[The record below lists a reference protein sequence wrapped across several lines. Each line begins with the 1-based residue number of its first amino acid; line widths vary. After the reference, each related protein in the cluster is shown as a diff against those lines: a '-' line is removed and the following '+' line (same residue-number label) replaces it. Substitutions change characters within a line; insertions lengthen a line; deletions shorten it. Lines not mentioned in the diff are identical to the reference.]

1 MKTCKRSFITSLN
14 ESQHHVPAYLCCMNQ
29 DLKHPVIL
37 FDGLCNLCE
46 GSVQFVL
53 RHDKKKQFV
62 FASLQSRVA
71 EKLLLPFTEN
81 LAKPDSFLLLE
92 NGHMYTR
99 STAALRVCRRLNG
112 FFPLLYGFIIIPRF
126 IRDAV
131 YKLIAANR
139 YKWFGKKEACWIPT
153 PELSARFLDQDD
165 LRSTGSHA

>member
-14 ESQHHVPAYLCCMNQ
+14 EFQHHVPGYLCCMNQ

-99 STAALRVCRRLNG
+99 
-112 FFPLLYGFIIIPRF
+112 
-126 IRDAV
+126 
-131 YKLIAANR
+131 
-139 YKWFGKKEACWIPT
+139 
-153 PELSARFLDQDD
+153 
-165 LRSTGSHA
+165 